1 MTTSIDETA
10 QLRTQLAAREAELER
25 LRAELAE
32 TNRGVVALYGELET
46 QADALRRASDL
57 KSSFLSNVSHELR
70 TPIASVINLA
80 RLLLEDPAGAH
91 RLDAEQKRQLGYIQ
105 RAGET
110 LYEMVSSLLDLARI
124 EAGRMQVTP
133 SEVLVDDLLSA
144 LRGLFRPLV
153 TNREVALVFD
163 DVPTGLTM
171 RTDEGKLAQILR
183 NLIGNALKFTERGEI
198 RVTATPEGAD
208 AVRFTVADTGIG
220 IPPEHQERIFHEF
233 EQVAGALQSRAKGV
247 GLGLPLS
254 RSFAQ
259 LLGGSLTLESAP
271 GAGSTFILRL
281 PRRIAE
287 AGSDDAAT
295 TSERALV

>member
-1 MTTSIDETA
+1 MTDPTNETER
-10 QLRTQLAAREAELER
+10 LRAQLAARDGELER
-25 LRAELAE
+25 LRSELAE
-32 TNRGVVALYGELET
+32 TNRGVVALYAELET

-80 RLLLEDPAGAH
+80 RLLLEDPAGAQ
-91 RLDAEQKRQLGYIQ
+91 RLDSEQKRQLGYIQ

-110 LYEMVSSLLDLARI
+110 LYEMVTSLLDLARI
-124 EAGRMQVTP
+124 EAGRMHVNVE
-133 SEVLVDDLLSA
+133 EVLVHDLFSA
-144 LRGLFRPLV
+144 LRGMFRPLV

-163 DVPTGLTM
+163 EVPAALAM

-198 RVTATPEGAD
+198 RVSAQLDDAD
-208 AVRFTVADTGIG
+208 TVRFAVADTGIG
-220 IPPEHQERIFHEF
+220 IAAEHRERIFHEF
-233 EQVAGALQSRAKGV
+233 EQVSGPLQSRAKGV

-259 LLGGSLTLESAP
+259 LLGGSLTVESAP

-281 PRRIAE
+281 PIRLREETA
-287 AGSDDAAT
+287 DDTAAT
-295 TSERALV
+295 GARALV